1 VLALSD
7 VKQRFNQLGFE
18 PIGAPSDEFATYI
31 RSEMAKAGK
40 IITDAKIK
48 VE

>member
-1 VLALSD
+1 MLALAD

-18 PIGAPSDEFATYI
+18 PIGAHSDQFATYI
-31 RSEMAKAGK
+31 RSEMAKAEK
-40 IITDAKIK
+40 IITDAKIR